1 MLCSPD
7 ILTFA
12 RMVPKPIRWIRNIL
26 WRFRKVL
33 EVVQKC
39 PECPETVPVC
49 PGRSWKLLEGH
60 GRFRKVPDSTTHS
73 PAPLALGASHL
84 GSPGRPRRGRRTKE
98 GESSSRW
105 DYRFLFWQVSGGK
118 VWEALEG
125 LGVQVGLPNLLGLR
139 PRPPGH
145 LYKGGQGGEENTQ
158 VSGAPWLSLVA
169 SCST

>member
-39 PECPETVPVC
+39 PECPEMVPVC
-49 PGRSWKLLEGH
+49 PGRSWKLLEGS
-60 GRFRKVPDSTTHS
+60 GRFRKFPDSTTHS
-73 PAPLALGASHL
+73 PHAPTWWASH
-84 GSPGRPRRGRRTKE
+84 PGRPKGWGHTKQE
-98 GESSSRW
+98 ESSFRW
-105 DYRFLFWQVSGGK
+105 EFKLPIRQVSGGK

-125 LGVQVGLPNLLGLR
+125 LGVQVGLPNLLELR
-139 PRPPGH
+139 PKPLGH
-145 LYKGGQGGEENTQ
+145 LYKVSQRGGEDTQ
-158 VSGAPWLSLVA
+158 VPRAPPSLP
-169 SCST
+169 SC